1 MRGKGAVS
9 ESRLEKPRRCIV
21 CEMETVAQFLDLGS
35 TALANKF
42 LSKEEL
48 SVPELRYPL
57 RVGFCHTCGH
67 VQLTEIVPPSAMFEE
82 YLYISSA
89 SDTLKAHFCDL
100 SNLLVQRYH
109 LGAADLVIDI
119 GCNDGTLLHGFKRH
133 GVRTLGV
140 DPAAN
145 LAQLTS
151 DMGIERYTGFFN
163 AATAKHIV
171 SEWGQASLIT
181 ATNTFPH
188 IPDLQD
194 FIAGIKTALTPNGV
208 FVIEM
213 HYLVDLL
220 DQGAFD
226 TIYHEHVSY
235 WALTPI
241 VHLFEKHGM
250 RVVHAERLP
259 LHHGQLRVSVQ
270 RQGEGKVQPSVE
282 RMLDMERIQGIGQF
296 KTYVQFALKTQQIK
310 QDLHR
315 TIATLREQGK
325 RVVGYGAPAKGNT
338 LLSFLEIGPEIVEYI
353 ADRSPLK
360 QGLYTPGMHIPV
372 VPPDRLLVDRPD
384 YVLLLAWNFTDEIL
398 EQQAEYRKCGG
409 QFIIPVPEVRILS

>member
-21 CEMETVAQFLDLGS
+21 CEMETVEQFLDLGS

-133 GVRTLGV
+133 GVKALGV

-163 AATAKHIV
+163 ATTAKHIV

-188 IPDLQD
+188 IPDL
-194 FIAGIKTALTPNGV
+194 T
-208 FVIEM
+208 
-213 HYLVDLL
+213 
-220 DQGAFD
+220 
-226 TIYHEHVSY
+226 
-235 WALTPI
+235 
-241 VHLFEKHGM
+241 
-250 RVVHAERLP
+250 
-259 LHHGQLRVSVQ
+259 Q
-270 RQGEGKVQPSVE
+270 R
-282 RMLDMERIQGIGQF
+282 
-296 KTYVQFALKTQQIK
+296 
-310 QDLHR
+310 
-315 TIATLREQGK
+315 
-325 RVVGYGAPAKGNT
+325 
-338 LLSFLEIGPEIVEYI
+338 
-353 ADRSPLK
+353 
-360 QGLYTPGMHIPV
+360 
-372 VPPDRLLVDRPD
+372 
-384 YVLLLAWNFTDEIL
+384 
-398 EQQAEYRKCGG
+398 
-409 QFIIPVPEVRILS
+409 